1 MSCVT
6 IKERVMV
13 FPSLFTPLIH
23 VLMCTHLNIFFQVLD
38 YILQSNGIL
47 SKSHH
52 MTFLNLN

>member
-1 MSCVT
+1 
-6 IKERVMV
+6 MV